1 VTRQHVAQCVQA
13 GKPKKLEWKSYGSMV
28 SFWSWSSAPLPQRK
42 KLQMT
47 VQLAEPAAFVM
58 RWPRVVPQVQTEAS
72 PRVAAW
78 AGAGWCE
85 GRVFVATGPGVSFH
99 QVTGV
104 KQYFRFPT
112 LSTCV
117 FWKQSKHVRKKT
129 FFGAWKIVFLQTP
142 ISSHKAIRGHST
154 KRFRKGKLQLSF
166 HFPSHKTIQN
176 PQNFT
181 HNSHLRMWQSYPRA
195 LQILKILCAWYSW
208 KYVARIGSE
217 PLNFLYRA
225 FLYNTQAVYIYIIV
239 IYWYIIR
246 VVCLYVYIALPVL
259 IDYTRLFKTATTTQ
273 IAQLSIPMSSWRRKA
288 FKNRLGLMFLIM
300 FAIYI

>member
-1 VTRQHVAQCVQA
+1 
-13 GKPKKLEWKSYGSMV
+13 M
-28 SFWSWSSAPLPQRK
+28 F
-42 KLQMT
+42 
-47 VQLAEPAAFVM
+47 
-58 RWPRVVPQVQTEAS
+58 
-72 PRVAAW
+72 
-78 AGAGWCE
+78 
-85 GRVFVATGPGVSFH
+85 
-99 QVTGV
+99 
-104 KQYFRFPT
+104 
-112 LSTCV
+112 
-117 FWKQSKHVRKKT
+117 FWKQSKHVRKKKH
-129 FFGAWKIVFLQTP
+129 FSEPEKIVFLQTP

-217 PLNFLYRA
+217 PLNFLYSA

-259 IDYTRLFKTATTTQ
+259 IDYTRLFKTATTAQ